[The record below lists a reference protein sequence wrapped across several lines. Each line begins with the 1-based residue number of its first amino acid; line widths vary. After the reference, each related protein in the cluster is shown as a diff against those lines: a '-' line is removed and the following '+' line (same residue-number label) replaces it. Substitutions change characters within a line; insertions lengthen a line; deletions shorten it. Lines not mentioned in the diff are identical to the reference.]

1 MTYEK
6 AVKALIDAGV
16 MNEDKADAA
25 IAALKGHSVEFT
37 YPDWAEALAKAG
49 VIAQLDVDKAATV
62 MEDAGQ
68 KEAEEGGEDYDEAL
82 RNAGI
87 L

>member
-6 AVKALIDAGV
+6 AIKALLDA
-16 MNEDKADAA
+16 NLISEDKVDVAL
-25 IAALKGHSVEFT
+25 AALKAHSTEFT
-37 YPDWAEALAKAG
+37 YTDWAAARASAG
-49 VIAQLDVDKAATV
+49 VIANMDFDKACDV
-62 MEDAGQ
+62 MLEAGEE
-68 KEAEEGGEDYDEAL
+68 EAEEGGEDFDEAL

>member
-6 AVKALIDAGV
+6 AVKALIDAKL
-16 MNEDKADAA
+16 MSADKTE
-25 IAALKGHSVEFT
+25 AALAALEDHSVEFT

-49 VIAQLDVDKAATV
+49 VIASLDTEKAAKV
-62 MEDAGQ
+62 MMEAGK
-68 KEAEEGGEDYDEAL
+68 KEADEGGDDYEEAL

>member
-6 AVKALIDAGV
+6 AVKALVDAGL
-16 MNEDKADAA
+16 MNEDKTDAA
-25 IAALKGHSVEFT
+25 ITVLKGHSVEFT
-37 YPDWAEALAKAG
+37 YPDWAEALVKAG
-49 VIAQLDVDKAATV
+49 VIAGMDKDKAADV

-68 KEAEEGGEDYDEAL
+68 KEAKEGGDDFDEAL

>member
-6 AVKALIDAGV
+6 AVKALIDANLMG
-16 MNEDKADAA
+16 EDKTDAA
-25 IAALKGHSVEFT
+25 LAALSDHSIEFT
-37 YPDWAEALAKAG
+37 YPDWAAALANAG
-49 VIAQLDVDKAATV
+49 VIARLDVDKAAEV
-62 MEDAGQ
+62 MMEAGH

>member
-16 MNEDKADAA
+16 MNEDKTDAA
-25 IAALKGHSVEFT
+25 IAALENHSVEFT
-37 YPDWAEALAKAG
+37 YPDWAAALANAG

-62 MEDAGQ
+62 MEDAGH
-68 KEAEEGGEDYDEAL
+68 KEAEEGGEDYEDAL

>member
-16 MNEDKADAA
+16 MSEDKSDVAL
-25 IAALKGHSVEFT
+25 AALKVHSVEFT
-37 YPDWAEALAKAG
+37 YEDWAEALVNAG
-49 VIAQLDVDKAATV
+49 VIAGLEVDQACAV
-62 MEDAGQ
+62 MLEAGH
-68 KEAEEGGEDYDEAL
+68 KEAEEGGEDFDEAL